1 MEQALPL
8 QPDWLNF
15 NRFALRAEKTL
26 PLGPFRW
33 GGPVRSSSG
42 GGWCSGVPAFLAA

>member
-33 GGPVRSSSG
+33 
-42 GGWCSGVPAFLAA
+42 VPARRKALPAAACLQFCLFL